1 MAIAL
6 GIDLGTSCIKLSLV
20 RDDLCELATQ
30 SYPDDE
36 APIDSPH
43 PGWAEQTV
51 ESWIDS
57 VKHALARMRTTHAS
71 ELAQVTAIGISYQMH
86 GLVVIGREGKP
97 LRPSIIWCDTRAVES
112 GAKLGSAVGESY
124 WQPCLLNH
132 PGNFTAS
139 KLAWVQAHEPEI
151 ASNISCICLPG
162 DAIAA
167 WLSGTVQTTATG
179 LSEMILWDYA
189 SGSVSQPML
198 DVLGAVD
205 LVPELVPAI
214 GHQSQIRPEIANELG
229 LNPKAIIT
237 YRAGDQPNNAFSL
250 GANSPGQIA
259 ATAGT
264 SGVIY
269 SVSDAPTFDES
280 GRSNTFV
287 HVTSKPG
294 QLRLGS
300 LVCINGCGI
309 QYAWLRRNIMPPGA
323 SYEEMSHLASSA
335 PVGAAGLNV
344 YPFGNGAERCLG
356 NRFLGA
362 WMGPFDFLR
371 LDRAHVLRAA
381 LEGIAFAMRYGAE
394 HVPGRSFW
402 NQVKAGRANLFL
414 SPVFAQTFAD
424 LLSVEVSLLDST
436 GSKGAALGALVGA
449 KAISLEE
456 SERANAAHTTYHPD
470 TKRARLL
477 ESRYSEWKSGLAGLS
492 GSPD

>member
-1 MAIAL
+1 
-6 GIDLGTSCIKLSLV
+6 
-20 RDDLCELATQ
+20 
-30 SYPDDE
+30 
-36 APIDSPH
+36 
-43 PGWAEQTV
+43 
-51 ESWIDS
+51 
-57 VKHALARMRTTHAS
+57 
-71 ELAQVTAIGISYQMH
+71 
-86 GLVVIGREGKP
+86 
-97 LRPSIIWCDTRAVES
+97 
-112 GAKLGSAVGESY
+112 
-124 WQPCLLNH
+124 
-132 PGNFTAS
+132 
-139 KLAWVQAHEPEI
+139 
-151 ASNISCICLPG
+151 
-162 DAIAA
+162 
-167 WLSGTVQTTATG
+167 
-179 LSEMILWDYA
+179 
-189 SGSVSQPML
+189 
-198 DVLGAVD
+198 
-205 LVPELVPAI
+205 
-214 GHQSQIRPEIANELG
+214 
-229 LNPKAIIT
+229 
-237 YRAGDQPNNAFSL
+237 
-250 GANSPGQIA
+250 
-259 ATAGT
+259 
-264 SGVIY
+264 
-269 SVSDAPTFDES
+269 
-280 GRSNTFV
+280 
-287 HVTSKPG
+287 
-294 QLRLGS
+294 
-300 LVCINGCGI
+300 
-309 QYAWLRRNIMPPGA
+309 MPPGA

-371 LDRAHVLRAA
+371 HDRAHVLRAA